1 MKKFTVLKTLFGL
14 LVTIVLLTS
23 CGNASKGNKGTSVTD
38 KVQKDRVEILYFHGA
53 QRCITCRAIEK
64 YTKELLDSVYS
75 KELASGQVVYKII
88 DISKKENE
96 AIADKYEVSWSSL
109 FVNGWKGEK
118 ESIHNMTEFAFANAR
133 NNPAQF
139 QDGIRKKVDEL
150 LK

>member
-1 MKKFTVLKTLFGL
+1 MNKLISLRL
-14 LVTIVLLTS
+14 LLALAVSSILLIS
-23 CGNASKGNKGTSVTD
+23 CGNAAKKNASQETAT
-38 KVQKDRVEILYFHGA
+38 VQKDRVEILYFHGA

-75 KELASGQVVYKII
+75 RELSSGKVVYKVI

-109 FVNGWKGEK
+109 FVNGWKADK
-118 ESIHNMTEFAFANAR
+118 ENANNMTEFAFGNAR
-133 NNPAQF
+133 NNPAKF
-139 QDGIRKKVDEL
+139 QEGIRKKIDEL